1 MKKTQDYYAYWRGWL
16 LVLVGILLPLS
27 ALADEV
33 TVADSNGNELRY
45 TYDSADG
52 PATFIG
58 IKTYSADADK
68 AGRIII
74 ADRVTDANGVGHDVL
89 YIGGSL
95 NYRSN
100 IVSVVFGKNII
111 ATGGADGESSY
122 AFESCRKLE
131 SVTLNTKLELLGSYT
146 FQGCNKLV
154 TINLSE
160 VTSLKTIKKGCFYNA
175 DALKSITLPA
185 SVETLEES
193 AVRNMDSL
201 HTVTIPH
208 GSQLQAVEKYAFA
221 NNPKLSSI
229 NLEAATQLKTLSD
242 RCFSSC
248 NALKSITI
256 PASVEEFGSYILEYC
271 SALETITFNASNVP
285 DEFYNKYYYSDYPL
299 HTINIG
305 AGVKNIGKNA
315 FAYIRQ
321 LVNLNISSDVSD
333 LTIGPGAFYSSKGLE
348 SLTLP
353 KGVTTI
359 GKDAFRYIDS
369 LRTVTIASGSQLQTV
384 GEYAFAGNPKL
395 SSINLE
401 AATQLKTLSDRCF
414 SSCNALKSITIPASV
429 EEFGSYILEYCSAL
443 ETITFNASNVPD
455 EFYNKYYYSD
465 YPLHTIN
472 IGAGVKNIG
481 KNAFAYNRQLVN
493 LNIST
498 DVSDLTIGPGAF
510 YNNRSL
516 ENLTLPKG
524 VTTIGK
530 EAFRYIDSLRTITIA
545 SGSQLQTIGEYAFAD
560 NSKLQSIELEK
571 TTMLTAIPNGLLYAC
586 SQLTT
591 ITLPDAVQTVGS
603 GAFNYTSSLTELIC
617 GKGLLS
623 FSNDGSL
630 FGYYNENL
638 RKIVLPGTNYPFTG
652 GHYLSGDIVL
662 YVHPDLVDVYRS
674 TNYTQNYR
682 IVPIGQ
688 QSDYAVTTA
697 AGGQLQ
703 SQLAEDL
710 AQFTQSLTITGPING
725 TDINYLHSS
734 FPNLQVLNLKNARI
748 VAGGDKYYRWDV
760 EQNGNAKAV
769 TWDTWTTEDD
779 VVGICMFYNMPSLQ
793 TLSLPEGTKK
803 IGDYAC
809 GQNRRTNFRLTRID
823 IPSTVTEIGRD
834 AFYYTGITEVTIPAG
849 VTRIEQETF
858 HDCRML
864 QRAVLPDGI
873 TFIGNSA
880 FENCYEL
887 ESVNIPAQVEII
899 EDDAFYNN
907 YKRNTPVVI
916 PNTCTTIGNYAFRY
930 NKLLPSVTFGNSV
943 QTVGRFAF
951 ADCYLIEQAVL
962 PETVTRIGDRAFYN
976 CDSLRTFTFPQNVK
990 TVEGWVLESC
1000 DALTNVTLAQGTT
1013 SIGESAFYNCKKL
1026 TTINLAEQSVLTSL
1040 GNWAF
1045 TNTALTTVTLP
1056 NSITELGYGVFQG
1069 CTQLE
1074 RVNIPTGV
1082 DYVPSDFCQDCP
1094 KLTSVTMHDG
1104 IRTIRS
1110 DAFYNCH
1117 ILPTIDLND
1126 QITTIDS
1133 WAFYNCDSLE
1143 VSNLP
1148 TALKKMGSGA
1158 FYNTSIKSAS
1168 LPEGMTELGTEI
1180 FNSCKK
1186 LATVHLPKD
1195 IKSIPNSMF
1204 RYCKA
1209 LEQIQ
1214 IPDSVKEIGSCAF
1227 DQSGLTSVI
1236 LPDSL
1241 EKLRYN
1247 AFSSTQL
1254 RSIRIPDGI
1263 KGDQP
1268 ESYVFENCKHLKEAY
1283 LGRNQDYTTI
1293 TSFTYF
1299 HSCDSLQ
1306 LLRIYA
1312 GTPPKCNSYYMG
1324 YRKNCVLEVPED
1336 AVDVYKET
1344 DVWKEFKEIKGY
1356 FDGDVLNDLDFA
1368 ILKCLYR
1375 ELDGQNWKKP
1385 WDLTNNHRSMGKWQ
1399 GVVTVGDYIT
1409 SIDLS
1414 AQGLKGVL
1422 PDSLFLLPRIET
1434 LNLSDNK
1441 IKADLTTLLANRS
1454 ENTTLTEVNM
1464 MGNELTGDIYPFAS
1478 KLPNLTKLDLSY
1490 NQLTAVSQPMSR
1502 EKLDNYNFHRG
1513 FQFVDYQ
1520 TKQVVEDAPVIDIT
1534 PGIPVAIESNT
1545 LQTYRHEYGD
1555 YNFDFDGLY
1564 RHYLNANGDWTTSDW
1579 ELTRNSD
1586 KLWTLYSDWSNRP
1599 LKAPKGVP
1607 VVYTHGQPWYSHLT
1621 YIIRFDW
1628 KDGDVN
1634 ADQTVDVT
1642 DLQSVVNYALTDS
1655 KADGQMFN
1663 FTTADANSDDKIN
1676 VSDIVGS
1683 VDYVLAYEETTP
1695 AQVPYYYNRAP
1706 ASQQNTLAWDGNNIV
1721 LTHADA
1727 VAALQLTVAGAA
1739 MSQLHVSEALKSQ
1752 FSVAMREVADG
1763 IRLVVWSTDG
1773 HTLMPGN
1780 HQLLTDL
1787 PVGAVVTDVRLS
1799 DVEAR
1804 HLDVTN
1810 EGGTTS
1816 ISILNSNFSVGDAPV
1831 FDLSG
1836 RRLGAW
1842 DSLPEGVYVIRV
1854 NGKQYKVKK

>member
-1 MKKTQDYYAYWRGWL
+1 MKKKQDFYAVWQGWL
-16 LVLVGILLPLS
+16 LMIVCLFLPLS

-33 TVADSNGNELRY
+33 TIADSNGNELRY
-45 TYDSADG
+45 SFDSADG

-89 YIGGSL
+89 YISGSL
-95 NYRSN
+95 NNRSKL
-100 IVSVVFGKNII
+100 VSVVFGKNII
-111 ATGGADGESSY
+111 ATGGADGESGY
-122 AFESCRKLE
+122 AFSDCSLLE
-131 SVTLNTKLELLGSYT
+131 SVTLNTKLELLGKYT
-146 FQGCNKLV
+146 FQRCTNLT

-160 VTSLKTIKKGCFYNA
+160 VTSLKTIKNGCFY
-175 DALKSITLPA
+175 
-185 SVETLEES
+185 
-193 AVRNMDSL
+193 
-201 HTVTIPH
+201 
-208 GSQLQAVEKYAFA
+208 
-221 NNPKLSSI
+221 
-229 NLEAATQLKTLSD
+229 
-242 RCFSSC
+242 SC
-248 NALKSITI
+248 SALKSITI
-256 PASVEEFGSYILEYC
+256 PASVEEFGSNIMDYC
-271 SALETITFNASNVP
+271 SALETITFNAPNVP
-285 DEFYNKYYYSDYPL
+285 DEFYNKYYYSGYPL

-305 AGVKNIGKNA
+305 SGVKTIGKNA
-315 FAYIRQ
+315 FANNRH
-321 LVNLNISSDVSD
+321 LVNLNISSDVTD
-333 LTIGPGAFYSSKGLE
+333 LTIGQGAFYNSDALE
-348 SLTLP
+348 NLTLP
-353 KGVTTI
+353 KGVTTV
-359 GKDAFRYIDS
+359 GKEAFRYIDS
-369 LRTVTIASGSQLQTV
+369 LRTITIANGNQLQTI
-384 GEYAFAGNPKL
+384 EAYAFADNPKL
-395 SSINLE
+395 VSINLE
-401 AATQLKTLSDRCF
+401 VATQLKKISDCCF
-414 SSCNALKSITIPASV
+414 RSSSSLKSITIPASV
-429 EEFGSYILEYCSAL
+429 EEIGSSILDYCSSL
-443 ETITFNASNVPD
+443 EIITFNATNVPD
-455 EFYNKYYYSD
+455 EFYNKYYYSG
-465 YPLHTIN
+465 YPLYTIN
-472 IGAGVKNIG
+472 IGAGVKTIG
-481 KNAFAYNRQLVN
+481 KNAFANNRHLVN
-493 LNIST
+493 LNISS
-498 DVSDLTIGPGAF
+498 DVTDLTIGQGAF
-510 YNNRSL
+510 YNSDAI

-545 SGSQLQTIGEYAFAD
+545 NGSQLQTVDEYAFAD

-571 TTMLTAIPNGLLYAC
+571 AAMLTAIPNGMLYNC
-586 SQLTT
+586 TSLPT

-623 FSNDGSL
+623 FSTDGSL
-630 FGYYNENL
+630 FGYYNEKL
-638 RKIVLPGTNYPFTG
+638 QKIVLPGANYPFTA
-652 GHYLSGDIVL
+652 GHYLHGDIVL

-674 TNYTQNYR
+674 TNYTKNYR
-682 IVPIGQ
+682 IMPIGQ
-688 QSDYAVTTA
+688 QTDYAVSTS

-703 SQLAEDL
+703 SQLAEDK
-710 AQFTQSLTITGPING
+710 AQFTQSLTITGPLNG

-748 VAGGDKYYRWDV
+748 VAGGDKYNRWNV
-760 EQNGNAKAV
+760 EQNGNATAV
-769 TWDTWTTEDD
+769 SWDSWNTEDD
-779 VVGICMFYNMPSLQ
+779 VVGHYMFQNMPSLQ
-793 TLSLPEGTKK
+793 SLSLPESTTK
-803 IGDYAC
+803 IGEFAC
-809 GQNRRTNFRLTRID
+809 AQNSRTNMRLTHID
-823 IPSTVTEIGRD
+823 VPSTVTEIGRD
-834 AFYYTGITEVTIPAG
+834 AFYYTGITEITIPSG
-849 VTRIEQETF
+849 VTRIERETF

-873 TFIGNSA
+873 TFIGHSA

-887 ESVNIPAQVEII
+887 EDVNIPARVEII

-907 YKRNTPVVI
+907 NKRNTPLVI

-930 NKLLPSVTFGNSV
+930 NKLLPSVTFGNSL
-943 QTVGRFAF
+943 QTIGSFAF

-990 TVEGWVLESC
+990 KVEGWVLESC
-1000 DALTNVTLAQGTT
+1000 DALTSVTLAQGTT
-1013 SIGESAFYNCKKL
+1013 SIGESAFNGCKQL
-1026 TTINLAEQSVLTSL
+1026 TTINIAEQSALTTL
-1040 GNWAF
+1040 GNYAF
-1045 TNTALTTVTLP
+1045 VNTALKAVTLP
-1056 NSITELGYGVFQG
+1056 NSITEMGYTVFQG
-1069 CTQLE
+1069 CKQLE
-1074 RVNIPTGV
+1074 SINVPTGI
-1082 DYVPSDFCQDCP
+1082 DYVPYDFCEDCP
-1094 KLTSVTMHDG
+1094 KLTSVKMHDG
-1104 IRTIRS
+1104 IRVIRH
-1110 DAFYNCH
+1110 DAFYGCRM
-1117 ILPTIDLND
+1117 LPTVELND
-1126 QITTIDS
+1126 NITDIQYN
-1133 WAFYNCDSLE
+1133 AFRDCDSLV
-1143 VSNLP
+1143 VSQIP
-1148 TALKKMGSGA
+1148 TALKKIGNNA
-1158 FYNTSIKSAS
+1158 FNTTNIKSAS
-1168 LPEGMTELGTEI
+1168 LPEGMTEWGTGI
-1180 FNSCKK
+1180 FANCKK

-1195 IKSIPNSMF
+1195 IKRITNYMF
-1204 RYCKA
+1204 QYCSA

-1214 IPDSVKEIGSCAF
+1214 IPDSVTEIGYAAF
-1227 DQSGLTSVI
+1227 DQSGLTSVV

-1241 EKLRYN
+1241 EKLESY

-1254 RSIRIPDGI
+1254 RSFRVPDGI
-1263 KGDQP
+1263 KGNQP
-1268 ESYVFENCKHLKEAY
+1268 GSYVAAWCKHLKEAY

-1293 TSFTYF
+1293 TNFTF
-1299 HSCDSLQ
+1299 FDNCDSLQ

-1312 GTPPKCNSYYMG
+1312 GTPPKCSSYYLD

-1368 ILKCLYR
+1368 VLKNLYR
-1375 ELDGQNWKKP
+1375 ELDGANWKKP

-1414 AQGLKGVL
+1414 EQGLKGEL

-1434 LNLSDNK
+1434 LNLSNNK
-1441 IKADLTTLLANRS
+1441 IKGDLTTLLANRS
-1454 ENTTLTEVNM
+1454 ENTVLTEVNM

-1490 NQLTAVSQPMSR
+1490 NQLTAVSQPISK
-1502 EKLDNYNFHRG
+1502 EKLDNYYFHRG

-1520 TKQVVEDAPVIDIT
+1520 TKQVVEGAPVIDIT

-1555 YNFDFDGLY
+1555 YNFDFSDLY
-1564 RHYLNANGDWTTSDW
+1564 RHYLNKNGEWTTSDW

-1586 KLWTLYSDWSNRP
+1586 KLWTLYSGWYNRS

-1607 VVYTHGQPWYSHLT
+1607 VIYTHGEPWYSHLT

-1663 FTTADANSDDKIN
+1663 FTTADANNDDKIN

-1683 VDYVLAYEETTP
+1683 VDYILGYVETDNSPLASHLSP
-1695 AQVPYYYNRAP
+1695 LYYNRAP
-1706 ASQQNTLAWDGNNIV
+1706 VSQQNTLALDGQNIV

-1727 VAALQLTVAGAA
+1727 VAALQLTIAGAA
-1739 MSQLHVSEALKSQ
+1739 MNQLRVSETLKSQ
-1752 FSVAMREVADG
+1752 FSVAMREVVDG
-1763 IRLVVWSTDG
+1763 VRIVVWSTDG
-1773 HTLMPGN
+1773 HTLMPGI
-1780 HQLLTDL
+1780 HQLLTGL
-1787 PVGAVVTDVRLS
+1787 PAGATVTDVRLS
-1799 DVEAR
+1799 DAEAR
-1804 HLDVTN
+1804 HLDVAN
-1810 EGGTTS
+1810 EGSVTS
-1816 ISILNSNFSVGDAPV
+1816 ISILNSQFSIDADAPV

-1842 DSLPEGVYVIRV
+1842 DTLPEGIYVIRV